1 MGTDISF
8 PRSQRFSWAT
18 ESNSK
23 QPNVELRN
31 LTPTQPPSSASSP
44 PTASWPPQTPIHH
57 ARDRVLATP
66 ELLEAI
72 LSHIPLNELLTTA
85 PLVSSTFYDTISDS
99 VSLQQA
105 LFLLPDPSRAFGT
118 PSPLLYHGGVG
129 TFRDERFPSQSTS
142 WDRADEGGMQPL
154 MWEIY
159 ARKMKSFSV
168 RGASWRR
175 MLVVQPPI
183 KELIL
188 NGGNVLRNETGITMG
203 QLENCVGGWRDFKI
217 TKEGRG
223 TLQDGGYMGR

>member
-1 MGTDISF
+1 M
-8 PRSQRFSWAT
+8 
-18 ESNSK
+18 
-23 QPNVELRN
+23 
-31 LTPTQPPSSASSP
+31 
-44 PTASWPPQTPIHH
+44 
-57 ARDRVLATP
+57 
-66 ELLEAI
+66 
-72 LSHIPLNELLTTA
+72 
-85 PLVSSTFYDTISDS
+85 
-99 VSLQQA
+99 
-105 LFLLPDPSRAFGT
+105 
-118 PSPLLYHGGVG
+118 G

-142 WDRADEGGMQPL
+142 WDRVDEGGMQPL

-223 TLQDGGYMGR
+223 RLQDGGYVGR